1 MTARTLDRRVVMR
14 TTDAVAF
21 EALQYLAC
29 GPEIA
34 AAPVAEQVIL
44 VEPLRGRYRIV
55 EPGRGDI
62 EVIDTRSVID
72 HLHERLF
79 SISLMDRPRS
89 GIIHAAL
96 LRRAGRRVLIA
107 GSRGAGKTSLVLRL
121 MRSGFE
127 MEGDEH
133 VFLDAD
139 GAIARPRAC
148 RVKEKSLSL
157 LPEIADVILSSPAYT
172 DVRGVRIFNVDPTRI
187 GGPWRI
193 EKGQVDCVIVLQPN
207 HGGYSSL
214 RPMPAMMV
222 AQALMAEIGM
232 RETERGASIGA
243 VAALVSRA
251 RGFDLSLG
259 EHDGAVRCIARAL
272 DGER

>member
-1 MTARTLDRRVVMR
+1 MARTLDRRIVMR
-14 TTDAVAF
+14 TTDSVAF

-29 GPEIA
+29 GPDIA
-34 AAPVAEQVIL
+34 AAPIAEHVVA

-55 EPGRGDI
+55 EPGRDAV

-79 SISLMDRPRS
+79 SLSLTDRPRS

-96 LRRAGRRVLIA
+96 LRRSGRRVLIA
-107 GSRGAGKTSLVLRL
+107 GRRGAGKTTLVLQL
-121 MRSGFE
+121 IRSGYE

-148 RVKEKSLSL
+148 RVKEKSLAL

-172 DVRGVRIFNVDPTRI
+172 DVRGVRIFNVDPTRV

-193 EKGQVDCVIVLQPN
+193 EKGQVDCVVVLQPN
-207 HGGYSSL
+207 HGGYSSV

-222 AQALMAEIGM
+222 AQALMSEIGM
-232 RETERGASIGA
+232 RETERGASVGA

-259 EHDGAVRCIARAL
+259 DHDGAVRCIGRAL
-272 DGER
+272 DA